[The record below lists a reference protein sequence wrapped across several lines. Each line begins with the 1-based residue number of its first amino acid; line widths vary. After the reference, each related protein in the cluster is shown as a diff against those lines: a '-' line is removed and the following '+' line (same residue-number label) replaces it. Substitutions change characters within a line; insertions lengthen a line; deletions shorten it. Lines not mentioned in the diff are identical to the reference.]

1 RFPLLQLGVAAQ
13 DGSIEWE
20 ACAPHQINLVASR
33 AGQHAAFT
41 CPPLAPLAARAA
53 AKKAVEVQQSQLE
66 PSSSLPASPPPP
78 PHSPTPG
85 PSSPPSPTALA
96 ALQQEASSKGEG
108 DPGQVVGLQQRS
120 VTLEVVV
127 EQAGSAA
134 AGGPQQRLVL
144 CGALPQLGNWSPAA
158 GAVLQCE
165 GGGQW
170 LARLE
175 LPLLAALVG
184 VEAKLVLVKDW
195 PALQRQAEADRAQGK
210 GGQMLKKA
218 AKQLCLWE
226 QGANRHFKE
235 HVSSA
240 GRGGAKQETADAA
253 VGAMTA
259 LRFLVPHC
267 VTQAGQTLC
276 LVGEDPALGNWDP
289 RQGLALEPRGGHS
302 WVATACLPG
311 GRPLEA
317 RLVVVEGR
325 APTHPTRGPAAPSP
339 SLPLPSAGRVAS
351 SPTKQPASQGSGNG
365 SGGGRALTP
374 ITRFTTTASSI
385 TLNTLSL
392 KTSARGVGVGSSSSS
407 SSRGTPQPQPGPL
420 VSSGGGEGESGG
432 VAVPPPV
439 VVVEWEEGGTRQ
451 LQVEGGCADVCV
463 VMEWGRP
470 AATAINTASVRCQFT
485 VPGKALPAGHWL
497 AVGGNTAALG
507 QWDTHKALRLQFNPD
522 GTWTGQV
529 DLPRSALAAGLQ
541 LRLLSGGPGVEPGS
555 SLGPATWEETG
566 DEPRLVK

>member
-1 RFPLLQLGVAAQ
+1 AEGRYATHLSWDHTLATPITPLNTAHTDSSQGAASTGSPAPDPPGHISSSSSSGPGSKHVQLSHSEDGPSQPTTPLL
-13 DGSIEWE
+13 
-20 ACAPHQINLVASR
+20 
-33 AGQHAAFT
+33 T
-41 CPPLAPLAARAA
+41 
-53 AKKAVEVQQSQLE
+53 
-66 PSSSLPASPPPP
+66 
-78 PHSPTPG
+78 
-85 PSSPPSPTALA
+85 
-96 ALQQEASSKGEG
+96 
-108 DPGQVVGLQQRS
+108 
-120 VTLEVVV
+120 
-127 EQAGSAA
+127 
-134 AGGPQQRLVL
+134 
-144 CGALPQLGNWSPAA
+144 SPAA
-158 GAVLQCE
+158 AAAAAAAAEPRRGAVA
-165 GGGQW
+165 GSGGAGSPGGQ
-170 LARLE
+170 
-175 LPLLAALVG
+175 
-184 VEAKLVLVKDW
+184 
-195 PALQRQAEADRAQGK
+195 
-210 GGQMLKKA
+210 
-218 AKQLCLWE
+218 
-226 QGANRHFKE
+226 E

-240 GRGGAKQETADAA
+240 GRGEAKQGSGDAA
-253 VGAMTA
+253 VGSMAA

-267 VTQAGQTLC
+267 VTQAGQMVC

-289 RQGLALEPRGGHS
+289 RLGLALEPRGGHS

-407 SSRGTPQPQPGPL
+407 SRGTPQPQPGPL
-420 VSSGGGEGESGG
+420 ASSGGGEGESGG

-497 AVGGNTAALG
+497 AVGGNTTALG
-507 QWDTHKALRLQFNPD
+507 QWDTHKALRLQYNPD

-555 SLGPATWEETG
+555 SMGPATWEETG